1 MRDLSTNFQQVLGA
15 IISLWSTVDALPQD
29 YTAAGTGGKKVV
41 SFADVFG
48 GGFAV
53 SRTSLQWT
61 SQGTDGNFVDQNDA
75 GDLVFENIVSGNSSV
90 FVAASDID
98 GAAKNFSDYTIQPSG

>member
-1 MRDLSTNFQQVLGA
+1 MVSYA
-15 IISLWSTVDALPQD
+15 DA
-29 YTAAGTGGKKVV
+29 
-41 SFADVFG
+41 FG

-61 SQGTDGNFVDQNDA
+61 SQGSDGNYVDQNDA
-75 GDLVFENIVSGNSSV
+75 GDLVFSNIVSGNSSV

-98 GAAKNFSDYTIQPSG
+98 GAAKDFYDYSIQPSG